1 MASVDVKLFESQKF
15 NDVLKLYVLAQRKE
29 LADSINHIAKNVAF
43 RASQFTEPSGSKSAA
58 MAKIKSSLE
67 NLPIT
72 KDNGRKRTGDTRLVG
87 VMKLMNWQRKN
98 SGLDP
103 VGGGKFKKTGTFRRV
118 IKRDEDGEITSIS
131 YRESRKR
138 IGKGSTLVAT
148 GKLRKFLN
156 RRAAGAKFTKIG
168 WLASVDKFTK
178 GSASSREGFSSR
190 TTNLIG
196 DAKLA
201 VPGPIVEALTINR
214 AGQFDV
220 RFKPARTSGA
230 NTPGRVTSG
239 AIRIGTPALVKAI
252 EFVRKDM
259 IAYIAPRLQ
268 RIASRFN
275 AKR

>member
-1 MASVDVKLFESQKF
+1 M
-15 NDVLKLYVLAQRKE
+15 
-29 LADSINHIAKNVAF
+29 
-43 RASQFTEPSGSKSAA
+43 
-58 MAKIKSSLE
+58 E

-87 VMKLMNWQRKN
+87 AMKLMNWQRKN
-98 SGLDP
+98 SGLKP

-118 IKRDEDGEITSIS
+118 VKRDEDGEITSIS

-138 IGKGSTLVAT
+138 IGKGGTLFAT

-156 RRAAGAKFTKIG
+156 RRASGAKFTRIG

-178 GSASSREGFSSR
+178 NTASSREGFSSR

-201 VPGPIVEALTINR
+201 VPGPVVEALTINR

-220 RFKPARTSGA
+220 RFKPARTSGV

-239 AIRIGTPALVKAI
+239 AIKLGTPALIKAI

-259 IAYIAPRLQ
+259 IAYIVPRLQ
-268 RIASRFN
+268 RIASRIN
-275 AKR
+275 TRR

>member
-72 KDNGRKRTGDTRLVG
+72 KDNGRKRTGNTRLVG

-98 SGLDP
+98 SGLKP

-118 IKRDEDGEITSIS
+118 VKRDEDGEITSIS

-138 IGKGSTLVAT
+138 IGKGGTLFAD

-178 GSASSREGFSSR
+178 GSASTRDGFSSR
-190 TTNLIG
+190 TANLVG

-201 VPGPIVEALTINR
+201 VPGPVVEALTINR

-220 RFKPARTSGA
+220 RFKPARTSGV
-230 NTPGRVTSG
+230 NTPGRMTSG

-259 IAYIAPRLQ
+259 IAYIVPRLQ